1 MGYQVG
7 DVVFIKKGLN
17 NIGTG
22 ITNVS
27 KFTGQ
32 FTKITRVVSD
42 GDLKLEIDKGA
53 WWWNPNWVVKTH
65 NQVELKPI
73 GDEELAKLGYYYEED
88 TTK

>member
-7 DVVFIKKGLN
+7 DVVFIKKGLDD
-17 NIGTG
+17 IGTG

-42 GDLKLEIDKGA
+42 GGLKLEIDKGA
-53 WWWNPNWVVKTH
+53 WYWNADWVVKTY
-65 NQVELKPI
+65 NQEGLQPI
-73 GDEELAKLGYYYEED
+73 GAEDLAKLGYYYEED
-88 TTK
+88 L